1 MLGQQLP
8 VGHNGSGNVHVHIVI
23 NSLRI
28 EEVPFMPY
36 MDRPC
41 DTQPGM
47 KHRCT
52 NAAMEYF
59 RAEVMEMCHD
69 AGLYQI
75 DLLNGSKNRV
85 TEREYWAKKKGQ
97 LALDEENAVLVE
109 QGLPIKQTKFET
121 DKDKLREEIRKALSD
136 AFSFEDFAEKLLRR
150 GITVKGS
157 RGRLSYLT
165 PDRTKAITA
174 RKLGDDFDKTAV
186 FAAFVRNAKQVR
198 AKKPLVHSAP
208 TMQDFIKQQNSVS
221 RMVDMEAAK
230 AKGKGYEHW
239 AKINNIK
246 QMSKTLNFIS
256 DNGIETYAQLEE
268 FENNILRE
276 FGKQSEEIKAVETEI
291 KETLVLIKN
300 VEIYMNLKPVYDAY
314 KQSKNKTKYQEE
326 HSAEI
331 ILFEKAIK
339 ELKEANFPHIKDL
352 RMKYSD
358 LSDRK
363 KILYS
368 EYKKLKQK
376 VKEIHTIKSNIDTIL
391 GASHRKDR
399 EKSALL

>member
-1 MLGQQLP
+1 
-8 VGHNGSGNVHVHIVI
+8 
-23 NSLRI
+23 
-28 EEVPFMPY
+28 
-36 MDRPC
+36 
-41 DTQPGM
+41 
-47 KHRCT
+47 
-52 NAAMEYF
+52 
-59 RAEVMEMCHD
+59 
-69 AGLYQI
+69 
-75 DLLNGSKNRV
+75 
-85 TEREYWAKKKGQ
+85 
-97 LALDEENAVLVE
+97 
-109 QGLPIKQTKFET
+109 
-121 DKDKLREEIRKALSD
+121 
-136 AFSFEDFAEKLLRR
+136 
-150 GITVKGS
+150 
-157 RGRLSYLT
+157 
-165 PDRTKAITA
+165 
-174 RKLGDDFDKTAV
+174 
-186 FAAFVRNAKQVR
+186 
-198 AKKPLVHSAP
+198 
-208 TMQDFIKQQNSVS
+208 
-221 RMVDMEAAK
+221 
-230 AKGKGYEHW
+230 
-239 AKINNIK
+239 
-246 QMSKTLNFIS
+246 MSKTLNFIS
-256 DNGIETYAQLEE
+256 DNGIETYSQLEE

-358 LSDRK
+358 LSDHK
-363 KILYS
+363 KTLYS

>member
-1 MLGQQLP
+1 MDYKRSHINEKWYYKTRKISDNLCKEFGLSVITPSNNKGKSYKERAVVNKGISWKLQLQNTIDVVIPKSKDFDDFIMRMELAGYKVKRQNKNISFCADGRERYTRSKTLGEDYTIDAIIERIKGKDKSTMLGGGKRVSLLIDIQNCIKAQQ
-8 VGHNGSGNVHVHIVI
+8 S
-23 NSLRI
+23 
-28 EEVPFMPY
+28 
-36 MDRPC
+36 
-41 DTQPGM
+41 
-47 KHRCT
+47 
-52 NAAMEYF
+52 
-59 RAEVMEMCHD
+59 
-69 AGLYQI
+69 
-75 DLLNGSKNRV
+75 
-85 TEREYWAKKKGQ
+85 
-97 LALDEENAVLVE
+97 
-109 QGLPIKQTKFET
+109 
-121 DKDKLREEIRKALSD
+121 
-136 AFSFEDFAEKLLRR
+136 
-150 GITVKGS
+150 
-157 RGRLSYLT
+157 
-165 PDRTKAITA
+165 
-174 RKLGDDFDKTAV
+174 
-186 FAAFVRNAKQVR
+186 
-198 AKKPLVHSAP
+198 
-208 TMQDFIKQQNSVS
+208 
-221 RMVDMEAAK
+221 
-230 AKGKGYEHW
+230 KGYEHW

-246 QMSKTLNFIS
+246 QMSKTINFIS

-276 FGKQSEEIKAVETEI
+276 FGKQSEKIKAVETEI

-352 RMKYSD
+352 RTKHSD

-376 VKEIHTIKSNIDTIL
+376 VNEIHTVKSNIDTIL